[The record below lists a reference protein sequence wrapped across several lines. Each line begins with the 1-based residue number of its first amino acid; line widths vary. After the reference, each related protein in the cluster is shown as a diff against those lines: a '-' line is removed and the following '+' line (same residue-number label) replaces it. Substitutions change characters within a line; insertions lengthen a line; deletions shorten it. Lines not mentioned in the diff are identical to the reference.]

1 MTNSKKKTFWYSSLI
16 VIIFISTLVLFYWF
30 FKSSYFLI
38 FDSWVKKNIIFYV
51 VSLFVCKSIGVLFP
65 PIPAGL
71 ITMASI
77 PFLGWFGAYVVDLM
91 GSISGGMIAYA
102 LGKKY
107 GHPLLLKIFGEEV
120 TKKIEKIKI
129 KKNREIE
136 GIFVYRVALGSTIL
150 EAVYYGAGFLKVGF
164 KNFLIGSILSH
175 IVVGMPSFFLAN
187 NIFNGQNI
195 VLTVVLTILG
205 IIFVLFTKARY
216 FE

>member
-1 MTNSKKKTFWYSSLI
+1 MKKKTFWYSFLF
-16 VIIFISTLVLFYWF
+16 VAIFALTLVLFYWF

-38 FDSWVKKNIIFYV
+38 VDGWIKQNTVLYV
-51 VSLFVCKSIGVLFP
+51 ISLFVYKSIGVLLP

-71 ITMASI
+71 VTMASI
-77 PFLGWFGAYVVDLM
+77 PFLGWFGAYLVDFF
-91 GSISGGMIAYA
+91 GSITGGIIAYF

-107 GHPLLLKIFGEEV
+107 GHPLLLKVLGEEI
-120 TKKIEKIKI
+120 TRKIEKIKI

-164 KNFLIGSILSH
+164 KNFLIGSALSH
-175 IVVGMPSFFLAN
+175 VAVGVPSFFLAS
-187 NIFNGQNI
+187 NILNGQNI
-195 VLTVVLTILG
+195 ILTIIFTVVG
-205 IIFVLFTKARY
+205 ISFVLFTKARY